1 MFGQFKMT
9 SWTPFQVIYNHE
21 TGKKVRKQR
30 KNSVRIINEQLIGN
44 FPSVLR
50 KKFDANLCHLH
61 GCENYQEFI
70 FETRRQMACP
80 KKRGNINNII
90 LNSEHLG
97 VVLVW
102 KIFHF
107 PLKGTAKLTQKQSI
121 LFELAWTIHCKWQYV
136 YNSFSSY
143 HLINNN
149 QPYGLHITWLYVWSS
164 VW

>member
-1 MFGQFKMT
+1 MNPFSGNLS
-9 SWTPFQVIYNHE
+9 SWNWQK
-21 TGKKVRKQR
+21 GKKTK
-30 KNSVRIINEQLIGN
+30 KKIAWEYWWATNWN

-50 KKFDANLCHLH
+50 KKKFDTNTCHLR
-61 GCENYQEFI
+61 GCENCQEFI
-70 FETRRQMACP
+70 FKTRGQMACP

-107 PLKGTAKLTQKQSI
+107 PLKGNAKLTQKQSI
-121 LFELAWTIHCKWQYV
+121 LFTIHCKWQYV